1 MAAVIGAE
9 RRERLLARLERSG
22 VIRLEEAAAEL
33 GVSTMTVRRDLE
45 GLELEGVVVRVRGG
59 AVPTVKARSFAERQ
73 GADDQAKT
81 EIARKALDLVP
92 TTGTIA
98 VDASSTAAHLLA
110 QLRTGTNATTG
121 ATTGATTDL
130 VIATNSAHNHGLA
143 RAQRGVRSILIGG
156 ELEPRTE
163 SFVGPIAC
171 ASAALLNYDRFFT
184 SAAAADLEHGT
195 SETIIE
201 EAQVKREFLRASRET
216 VLLINSAK
224 LGKHAAAVA
233 VPWDRISIVVTELDP
248 SDPRLDE
255 LRPLVELR

>member
-9 RRERLLARLERSG
+9 RRERLLARLEASG

-33 GVSTMTVRRDLE
+33 GVSTMTVRRELE
-45 GLELEGVVVRVRGG
+45 ALELEGVVVRVRGG
-59 AVPTVKARSFAERQ
+59 AVATVKARSFTERQ

-92 TTGTIA
+92 SAGTIA
-98 VDASSTAAHLLA
+98 VDASSTAGHLLA
-110 QLRTGTNATTG
+110 QLRSS
-121 ATTGATTDL
+121 TDL

-143 RAQRGVRSILIGG
+143 RTVRGVRSILIGG

-171 ASAALLNYDRFFT
+171 AAAGLLNYDRFFT

-201 EAQVKREFLRASRET
+201 EAQVKRELLRASRET

-248 SDPRLDE
+248 ADPRLDG
-255 LRPLVELR
+255 LRALVELR

>member
-9 RRERLLARLERSG
+9 RRERLLARLEASG

-33 GVSTMTVRRDLE
+33 GVSTMTVRRELE
-45 GLELEGVVVRVRGG
+45 ALELEGVLVRVRGG
-59 AVPTVKARSFAERQ
+59 AVATVKARSFAERQ

-92 TTGTIA
+92 GSGTIA
-98 VDASSTAAHLLA
+98 VDASSTAGHLLA
-110 QLRTGTNATTG
+110 QLRPSAI
-121 ATTGATTDL
+121 TDL

-171 ASAALLNYDRFFT
+171 AAAALLNYDRFFT

-224 LGKHAAAVA
+224 LGKHATAVA

-248 SDPRLDE
+248 ADPRLDE
-255 LRPLVELR
+255 LRALVELR